1 MLHEILLS
9 LWGCSTS
16 VSQIIEIDSVD
27 LDKYLHP
34 GEQALINKILDI
46 VKECNVI
53 RNFIHA
59 VSSEDAKECI
69 APGLY
74 IRALCDGMDQ
84 ALEPFREEIIEL
96 ENTVLNNHHTPLSL
110 ILCSIEKYTCLFS
123 VLNCII
129 REIRTQKL
137 HGCKLL
143 QRLHQRMHTGIPEIN
158 STLELIAHSV
168 QIVFY
173 KHLTSWL
180 LYGHLEDTH
189 REFFIQKTSD
199 CEKASVHE
207 DGKNDIDARQSIN
220 GKKIDIDMWDYN
232 VQIDMLPSY
241 IRPSLANK
249 ILTIGQTVIMFGN
262 DPRQKKDFS
271 MIPKTE
277 NSVWGDKEYEYFRKL
292 QNLQAK
298 SVFNIVEFDRTIN
311 ELKQCVTELLWHVAV
326 EEAQLMQ
333 QLRLVK
339 EFFLMGRGDLF
350 LEFIKL
356 TAHILNKTPTSH
368 TSRDINLAFQMAL
381 RKMHLN
387 DESAIDSFNFVVPI
401 LSSENEDADT
411 DATDLPDNERQDP
424 NEKRGWGMITLKY
437 KVVWPLHLL
446 FNPITLDD
454 YNTLFR
460 FLLRVKKTQ
469 IDLWNLWSEHM
480 HHKDIDIGVI
490 QLRNNLIF
498 IIDNLQ
504 YYLQVDV
511 MESQYTVME
520 MSMKNTRNFE
530 DIQKAHSVFLA
541 NVMSQTFLL
550 DSGTGK
556 KNPVNKLIHLLLR
569 LCDDFIL
576 QASMWEV
583 GNLLLTE
590 KEELKTLCETLDSVM
605 DWLTKTLNRV
615 RAQPSGEHL
624 ARLLLRLDFNRW
636 FSKKV

>member
-16 VSQIIEIDSVD
+16 VSQIIEADSVD

-34 GEQALINKILDI
+34 GERALLNKILDV
-46 VKECNVI
+46 VKECNVV

-59 VSSEDAKECI
+59 VSSEDAKEYV

-96 ENTVLNNHHTPLSL
+96 ENTVLNNRHTPLSL
-110 ILCSIEKYTCLFS
+110 ILCSVEKYTCLFS
-123 VLNCII
+123 VLHSII

-143 QRLHQRMHTGIPEIN
+143 QCLHQRMHTGIPEIN
-158 STLELIAHSV
+158 ATLELMAHSV
-168 QIVFY
+168 HIVFY

-180 LYGHLEDTH
+180 LYGHLEDIHT
-189 REFFIQKTSD
+189 EFFIQKSLD
-199 CEKASVHE
+199 CEKPSTHE
-207 DGKNDIDARQSIN
+207 DGKNDIDARESIN
-220 GKKIDIDMWDYN
+220 GKKIDVDMWDYT
-232 VQIDMLPSY
+232 VQMDMLPSY

-271 MIPKTE
+271 LISKTE

-356 TAHILNKTPTSH
+356 TAHVLNKAPTSH

-381 RKMHLN
+381 RRMHLN
-387 DESAIDSFNFVVPI
+387 DESAIDSFNFVVPVPP
-401 LSSENEDADT
+401 SENEDADT

-446 FNPITLDD
+446 FNPAVLND

-480 HHKDIDIGVI
+480 HHKNIDIGVI

-498 IIDNLQ
+498 IVDNLQ

-511 MESQYTVME
+511 LESQYTVME
-520 MSMKNTRNFE
+520 ASMKNTRNFE

-550 DSGTGK
+550 GNGTGK